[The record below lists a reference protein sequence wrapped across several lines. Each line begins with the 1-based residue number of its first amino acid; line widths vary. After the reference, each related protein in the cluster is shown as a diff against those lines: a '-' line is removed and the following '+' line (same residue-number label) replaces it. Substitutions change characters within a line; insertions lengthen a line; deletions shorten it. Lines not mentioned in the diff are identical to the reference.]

1 MPTIRTRDLAAKT
14 IRTLNRADLISGKF
28 KEAFIKNKKDNNT
41 SQEYSSSM
49 YENGVAEM
57 LPHISR
63 LGIKRRNKIDF
74 DSISFDE
81 KVSSNA
87 KDILNKTSSV
97 SITPAEKESLR
108 SGQKSSSTLNNTISS
123 DKSQSFVKSINGQ
136 KNSSLKRA
144 NAAKQNAIQK
154 LSGKIGSVKTKTLR
168 SNRNILRRIRES
180 ISNLSTVLTS
190 GGAVT
195 IAVITLICFVGMI
208 VASPYGIFLSKD
220 NGGETI
226 TSVVAELSKGYYDKI
241 EEIKSSVDYD
251 DLEMVSND
259 GAYSI
264 RWDEILSVFSV
275 MFTTDRD
282 NPVEVVTMDQSKK
295 DLLKRLLEEM
305 NSVDYYVK
313 EELYEEVE
321 TVVDENGN
329 ETEELV
335 EKTKRTLVL
344 NLTHRSAS
352 EEANIYGF
360 DSQQMTLLNDML
372 SGQYAT
378 LWVNLIGGY
387 SHGLGIIPSEAT
399 WVGIGQFG
407 WPLTI
412 NGTISSGFGYRSD
425 PFTGE
430 QKFHGGID
438 ISAAAGTPIIAADNG
453 IVTVANGV
461 DSWGGGYGFYVMIDH
476 GNGYETL
483 YGHCSSICVIYGQA
497 VQKGEVIAYVG
508 STGNSTGNHLHFEIR
523 INGNKIDPLGWF
535 Y

>member
-1 MPTIRTRDLAAKT
+1 MPTIKTRDLAAKT
-14 IRTLNRADLISGKF
+14 IRTLNRADLISDKF
-28 KEAFIKNKKDNNT
+28 KGAFIRNKEDGNT

-57 LPHISR
+57 LPHVSR

-74 DSISFDE
+74 DSSPVDGTVLSDSKE
-81 KVSSNA
+81 T
-87 KDILNKTSSV
+87 LNKDSAA

-108 SGQKSSSTLNNTISS
+108 SSQKFSSTINNTISS
-123 DKSQSFVKSINGQ
+123 DKSQSFVKSIKGQ
-136 KNSSLKRA
+136 KNFSLKRT
-144 NAAKQNAIQK
+144 NTAKQNAIHK
-154 LSGKIGSVKTKTLR
+154 FSEEIDSVKAKALR

-180 ISNLSTVLTS
+180 ISNLSTVLTL

-195 IAVITLICFVGMI
+195 IAVISLICFIGMI

-226 TSVVAELSKGYYDKI
+226 TSVVAELSKDYYDRI
-241 EEIKSSVDYD
+241 ETIKSSVDYD
-251 DLEMVSND
+251 ELEMVSND
-259 GAYSI
+259 GVYSI

-275 MFTTDRD
+275 LSTTDKD
-282 NPVEVVTMDQSKK
+282 TPVEVVTMDQSKK
-295 DLLKRLLEEM
+295 NLLKRLLEEM
-305 NSVDYYVK
+305 NSVSYYVE
-313 EELYEEVE
+313 EELHEEME
-321 TVVDENGN
+321 TIVDENGN

-352 EEANIYGF
+352 EEAYIYGF

-378 LWVNLIGGY
+378 LWANLIGGY

-412 NGTISSGFGYRSD
+412 NGTISSGFGYRTD

-438 ISAAAGTPIIAADNG
+438 IAAGAGTPIVAADSG

-483 YGHCSSICVIYGQA
+483 YGHCSSICVTYGQS

-508 STGNSTGNHLHFEIR
+508 STGNSTGNHVHFEIR
-523 INGNKIDPLGWF
+523 INGSKENPTGWF
-535 Y
+535 R